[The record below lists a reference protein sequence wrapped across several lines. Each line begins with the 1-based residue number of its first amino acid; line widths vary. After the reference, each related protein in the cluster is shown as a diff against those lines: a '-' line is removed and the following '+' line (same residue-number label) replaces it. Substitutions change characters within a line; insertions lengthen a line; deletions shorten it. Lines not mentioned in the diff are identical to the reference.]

1 MFYGINNGGNN
12 FSKGEDFNENEL
24 WGQNSENG
32 ASFFPQKNFAVIKIT
47 IFHQRIMARLE
58 KMHFDF
64 FIWA

>member
-1 MFYGINNGGNN
+1 M
-12 FSKGEDFNENEL
+12 GEIIFQKVKTSMKISCGDKL
-24 WGQNSENG
+24 RK
-32 ASFFPQKNFAVIKIT
+32 FFPQKNFAVIKTT

>member
-1 MFYGINNGGNN
+1 MGEIMFQKVKTSMKISCGD
-12 FSKGEDFNENEL
+12 KL
-24 WGQNSENG
+24 RK
-32 ASFFPQKNFAVIKIT
+32 FFPQKNFAVIKTT